1 MRKNLLDIITNLNA
15 LEDRYEKK
23 ELDKFHLEELISFY
37 EKSLN
42 LYDNMWNI
50 DRNVIKTIQNY
61 INQIRRKISNNLY

>member
-23 ELDKFHLEELISFY
+23 ELDKFHLEEVISFY